1 MTDNR
6 VNIVLNTDL
15 QYVVHCCTMLSSL
28 FENNINIKF
37 NIHVISGGLTASF
50 INDIR
55 NLVEEKYSQKLYL
68 YIIDSEALNYFPKYK
83 NSHISQAANY
93 RLFVDKI
100 LPSDIDKVLYLDC
113 DLIVNNSLE
122 PLWSIDI
129 SDCPIAA
136 VEDMWSGKDDN
147 YIRLGYDKKYGY
159 FNSGV
164 LLINLKWW
172 RENNICNN
180 FIEYLKCHDNL
191 KFVDQDIL
199 NGMFYNN
206 RKLLSFK
213 WNVQDGLL
221 RRKPKVRESSMPKLQ
236 NEIKCPAIIH
246 YTGSRKPWDY
256 DCINPYKES
265 YFKYLDMTKWKHTRP
280 YMPLK
285 FKFKLM
291 LDKVLYFLYL
301 KPRKYIKISK

>member
-221 RRKPKVRESSMPKLQ
+221 RRKPKVRESSIPTLQ
-236 NEIKCPAIIH
+236 NEIKSPAIIH

-291 LDKVLYFLYL
+291 VDKVLYFLYL

>member
-291 LDKVLYFLYL
+291 VDKVLYFLYL

>member
-37 NIHVISGGLTASF
+37 NIHVISGGLTASS
-50 INDIR
+50 INDIT
-55 NLVEEKYSQKLYL
+55 NLVEEKYNQKLYL
-68 YIIDSEALNYFPKYK
+68 YIIDSEELNYFPKYK
-83 NSHISQAANY
+83 NSHISEAANY

-113 DLIVNNSLE
+113 DLIVYNSLE
-122 PLWSIDI
+122 PLWNIDI
-129 SDCPIAA
+129 SSCPIAA
-136 VEDMWSGKDDN
+136 IEDMWSGKDDN

>member
-1 MTDNR
+1 MTDDR
-6 VNIVLNTDL
+6 INIVLNTDS

-28 FENNINIKF
+28 FENNINSKF
-37 NIHVISGGLTASF
+37 NIHVISGGLTGPCIS
-50 INDIR
+50 DIK
-55 NLVEEKYSQKLYL
+55 NLVEEKYNQKLYL
-68 YIIDSEALNYFPKYK
+68 YIIDSEELYYFPKYK
-83 NSHISQAANY
+83 NSHISEAANY

-100 LPSDIDKVLYLDC
+100 LPPYIDKVLYLDC

-164 LLINLKWW
+164 LLVNLKWW
-172 RENNICNN
+172 RENNICNK
-180 FIEYLKCHDNL
+180 FVEYLKCHDKL

-199 NGMFYNN
+199 NGMFYNS
-206 RKLLSFK
+206 RKLIPFK

-221 RRKPKVRESSMPKLQ
+221 RRKPKVRKSSMPKLQ
-236 NEIKCPAIIH
+236 NQIICPAIIH
-246 YTGSRKPWDY
+246 YTGSRKPWNY
-256 DCINPYKES
+256 DCINPYKER

-280 YMPLK
+280 YMPV
-285 FKFKLM
+285 KFKLK
-291 LDKVLYFLYL
+291 LRIDKILYFLYL

>member
-1 MTDNR
+1 MTDDR
-6 VNIVLNTDL
+6 INIVLNTDS

-28 FENNINIKF
+28 FENNINSKF
-37 NIHVISGGLTASF
+37 NIHVISGGLTGPF

>member
-1 MTDNR
+1 MTDDR
-6 VNIVLNTDL
+6 KNIVLNTDS

-28 FENNINIKF
+28 FENNINSKF
-37 NIHVISGGLTASF
+37 NIHVISGGLTGPF

-291 LDKVLYFLYL
+291 VDKVLYFLYL

>member
-256 DCINPYKES
+256 DCINPYKER
-265 YFKYLDMTKWKHTRP
+265 YFNYLDMTKWKHTRP
-280 YMPLK
+280 AVPIK
-285 FKFKLM
+285 FKIKLM
-291 LDKVLYFLYL
+291 VDKVLYFLYL

>member
-1 MTDNR
+1 MTDDR
-6 VNIVLNTDL
+6 KNIVLNTDS

-28 FENNINIKF
+28 FENNINSKF
-37 NIHVISGGLTASF
+37 NIHVISGGLTGPF

-68 YIIDSEALNYFPKYK
+68 YIIDSEKLNYFPKYT

-113 DLIVNNSLE
+113 DLIVTKSLA
-122 PLWSIDI
+122 PLWHIDI
-129 SDCPIAA
+129 SDCPIGA

-172 RENNICNN
+172 RENNICDK

-199 NGMFYNN
+199 NGMFYSS
-206 RKLLSFK
+206 RKLIPFK
-213 WNVQDGLL
+213 WNVQDGFL
-221 RRKPKVRESSMPKLQ
+221 RRKPKIRKSCIPTLQ
-236 NEIKCPAIIH
+236 NEIKSPAIIH

>member
-1 MTDNR
+1 MTDDR
-6 VNIVLNTDL
+6 INIVLNTDS

-28 FENNINIKF
+28 FENNINSKF
-37 NIHVISGGLTASF
+37 NIHVISGGLTGPF

-291 LDKVLYFLYL
+291 VDKVLYFLYL

>member
-1 MTDNR
+1 MTDDR
-6 VNIVLNTDL
+6 INIVLNTDS

-28 FENNINIKF
+28 FENNINSKF
-37 NIHVISGGLTASF
+37 NIHVISGGLTGPCIS
-50 INDIR
+50 DIK
-55 NLVEEKYSQKLYL
+55 NLVEEKYNQKLYL
-68 YIIDSEALNYFPKYK
+68 YIIDSEELYYFPKYK
-83 NSHISQAANY
+83 NSHISEAANY

-100 LPSDIDKVLYLDC
+100 LPSYIDKVLYLDC

-164 LLINLKWW
+164 LLVNLKWW
-172 RENNICNN
+172 RENNICNK
-180 FIEYLKCHDNL
+180 FVEYLKCHDKL

-199 NGMFYNN
+199 NGMFYNS
-206 RKLLSFK
+206 RKLIPFK

-221 RRKPKVRESSMPKLQ
+221 RRKPKVRKSSMPKLQ
-236 NEIKCPAIIH
+236 NQIICPAIIH
-246 YTGSRKPWDY
+246 YTGSRKPWNY
-256 DCINPYKES
+256 DCINPYKER

-280 YMPLK
+280 YMPV
-285 FKFKLM
+285 KFKLK
-291 LDKVLYFLYL
+291 LRIDKILYFLYL

>member
-1 MTDNR
+1 MTDDR
-6 VNIVLNTDL
+6 INIVLNTDS

-28 FENNINIKF
+28 FENNINSKF
-37 NIHVISGGLTASF
+37 NIHVISGGLTGPCIS
-50 INDIR
+50 DIK
-55 NLVEEKYSQKLYL
+55 NLVEEKYNQKLYL
-68 YIIDSEALNYFPKYK
+68 YIIDSEELYYFPKYK
-83 NSHISQAANY
+83 NSHISEAANY

-100 LPSDIDKVLYLDC
+100 LPPYIDKVLYLDC
-113 DLIVNNSLE
+113 DLIVNNSLA

-164 LLINLKWW
+164 LLVNLKWW
-172 RENNICNN
+172 RENNICNK
-180 FIEYLKCHDNL
+180 FVEYLKCHDKL

-199 NGMFYNN
+199 NGMFYNS
-206 RKLLSFK
+206 RKLIPFK

-221 RRKPKVRESSMPKLQ
+221 RRKPKVRKSSMPKLQ
-236 NEIKCPAIIH
+236 NQIICPAIIH
-246 YTGSRKPWDY
+246 YTGSRKPWNY
-256 DCINPYKES
+256 DCINPYKER

-280 YMPLK
+280 YMPV
-285 FKFKLM
+285 KFKLK
-291 LDKVLYFLYL
+291 LRIDKILYFLYL